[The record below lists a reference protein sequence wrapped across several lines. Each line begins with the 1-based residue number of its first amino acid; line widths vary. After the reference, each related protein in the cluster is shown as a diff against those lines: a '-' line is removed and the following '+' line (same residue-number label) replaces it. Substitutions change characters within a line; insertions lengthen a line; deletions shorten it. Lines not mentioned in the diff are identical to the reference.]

1 MLEGYQEV
9 KRALG
14 DEKAPVNAA
23 RLIVD
28 TLNMKHYI

>member
-14 DEKAPVNAA
+14 DAKAPQNAA
-23 RLIVD
+23 RLMIECI
-28 TLNMKHYI
+28 KHR